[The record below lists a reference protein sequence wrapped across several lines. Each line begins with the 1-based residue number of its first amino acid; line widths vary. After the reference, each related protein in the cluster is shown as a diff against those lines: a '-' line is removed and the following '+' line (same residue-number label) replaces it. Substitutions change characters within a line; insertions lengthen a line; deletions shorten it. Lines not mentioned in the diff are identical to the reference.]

1 MLINKKN
8 TVHIFFLSLFV
19 ILVFLLILYVVIGP
33 VQININQ
40 STEIILS
47 YFKLISDENISFNQI
62 QKMVLLDIRIPRLIL
77 AILVGAGL
85 GMSGAI
91 LQGLFRNP
99 LIDPGFIGVSSGA
112 AVGALFAIMFSQ
124 FFYFYFDTNISNFLL
139 PILAMSGSFITTFI
153 IYRISKSAY
162 KTNIMTML
170 LAGIA
175 VNALSGSII
184 GLFIN
189 FTSDLELRSFT
200 FWTLGGLDT
209 ADWQVVSI
217 VALFILSSIIFIYSI
232 RNKLDIFMLGDAQAH
247 HLGVNVESLKKIIIL
262 FSAIIV
268 GISVAFCGMI
278 GFIGLVTPHLI
289 RLFIGPKHK
298 YLIPGSALL
307 GSIILVISDLISKT
321 IISPAQLPI
330 GVITSL
336 IGAPF
341 FIFLILKQKN
351 KIGYAE

>member
-47 YFKLISDENISFNQI
+47 YFKLISEENISFNQI

-247 HLGVNVESLKKIIIL
+247 HLGVNVESLKKKIIL

-341 FIFLILKQKN
+341 FIFLIIKQKN